1 MSNYMESLWYC
12 MKSLLLVS
20 WVHGNSKMYWCMCL
34 LHVLSCRTSCLQ
46 FICWQKCV
54 KAWAN
59 TASVGCH
66 GHAIHLLTEVCQ
78 SFGPTQQV
86 PGCHGHAV
94 HLLTEVCQGIMPTQQ
109 VPGCHGHTVHLLTEV
124 CQGIGPTQQAP
135 GCHGHTVQFKFKILY
150 CPLQS

>member
-1 MSNYMESLWYC
+1 M
-12 MKSLLLVS
+12 
-20 WVHGNSKMYWCMCL
+20 
-34 LHVLSCRTSCLQ
+34 
-46 FICWQKCV
+46 
-54 KAWAN
+54 
-59 TASVGCH
+59 
-66 GHAIHLLTEVCQ
+66 
-78 SFGPTQQV
+78 

-109 VPGCHGHTVHLLTEV
+109 VPSCHGHTVHLLAEV